1 MIKLSGIERETV
13 ILFNEAQS
21 TAEIETHN
29 AAMKR
34 RLDAIRQ
41 KHPEDITLVRR
52 DSSANTY
59 TFPKSWVKI
68 HPPRNVSEKQREHL
82 RNARANIRV

>member
-13 ILFNEAQS
+13 ILFNETEA

-34 RLDAIRQ
+34 RLNAIQQ

-52 DSSANTY
+52 GSSADTY
-59 TFPKSWVKI
+59 TLPKSWVKI
-68 HPPRNVSEKQREHL
+68 NPQRRASEKQREHL
-82 RNARANIRV
+82 RNARANKKT